1 MTAGSG
7 KKGSRK
13 RKFICLWLLLFLFV
27 TSQYIGWKLAEEGNI
42 RWNLGGTLLLLA
54 AGLLVSAAA
63 GLGILALEG
72 LVMRQSLGKLD
83 TFGFRQE

>member
-42 RWNLGGTLLLLA
+42 RWNL
-54 AGLLVSAAA
+54 
-63 GLGILALEG
+63 
-72 LVMRQSLGKLD
+72 
-83 TFGFRQE
+83 